1 MWRHKIHTTHL
12 GNIVKTLMLDD
23 VATVS
28 DLIII
33 FELHNPD
40 LKY

>member
-1 MWRHKIHTTHL
+1 
-12 GNIVKTLMLDD
+12 MLDD

-28 DLIII
+28 DLVII

-40 LKY
+40 LKYWEKTTC